1 MASLEEGNHQLR
13 QEIEKLQE
21 RHRAISAA
29 VPSEKTPWNVVV
41 EYFRFFRFGYRKPSP
56 TRELSKDMQPSAQLN
71 FLRATMAPDVVFNA
85 GHGLKSIMT
94 NWEYFTLWFQD
105 VEIELNGLVK
115 SGMGSFVASIT
126 TSFTITERSLN
137 QIFPSL
143 IKCRDSEG
151 SPLGPKLL
159 GQRIV
164 MRGST
169 RFDWDSSYG
178 RVVSVISESDMLTPM
193 LNILGCLE
201 DVSQVFERS
210 LISLTSNYGQT
221 YEQRSLEKYPY
232 H

>member
-1 MASLEEGNHQLR
+1 
-13 QEIEKLQE
+13 
-21 RHRAISAA
+21 
-29 VPSEKTPWNVVV
+29 
-41 EYFRFFRFGYRKPSP
+41 
-56 TRELSKDMQPSAQLN
+56 MQPSARLN
-71 FLRATMAPDVVFNA
+71 FWQATMAPDVVFNA
-85 GHGLKSIMT
+85 EHGVESIMT
-94 NWEYFTLWFQD
+94 SWEYFTLWFQD

-115 SGMGSFVASIT
+115 SGMSSFIASTT
-126 TSFTITERSLN
+126 TSVTITKRSLD

-169 RFDWDSSYG
+169 RFDWDNSYG
-178 RVVSVISESDMLTPM
+178 RVVSIISESDMLTPM

-210 LISLTSNYGQT
+210 LIF
-221 YEQRSLEKYPY
+221 
-232 H
+232 